1 MKQRGRRLLVWGVV
15 LWVLAGA
22 AYGTLRLTY
31 GQRPAYVH
39 VRWALMVDATS
50 QGQIER
56 AHRLTRGELREGRT
70 WGYYLTDVSRD
81 NIRGLVEN
89 PAVEDTHQ
97 IHRTAFR
104 IWRTAPRSAYL
115 TSRPAWIAAMLE
127 FDPAKGLAV
136 IAALMEARLGEV
148 STGEVCACVRTV
160 RLDGVDVAEGQIIGL
175 LDRQLV
181 TAGEHPST
189 VLLEVLRRGVTD
201 STELVTLFWG
211 QNVEEQ
217 EAIELCDTLAD
228 RFDGIEFELV
238 QGGQPYYHYL
248 ISIE

>member
-15 LWVLAGA
+15 LWALGGA

-39 VRWALMVDATS
+39 VRWAPMADSAS

-56 AHRLTRGELREGRT
+56 AYDLTRGELREGRT

-127 FDPAKGLAV
+127 FLGPGLFAMG
-136 IAALMEARLGEV
+136 ALVLVGGLFNTWRERRGQRVAEAR
-148 STGEVCACVRTV
+148 
-160 RLDGVDVAEGQIIGL
+160 
-175 LDRQLV
+175 
-181 TAGEHPST
+181 
-189 VLLEVLRRGVTD
+189 
-201 STELVTLFWG
+201 
-211 QNVEEQ
+211 
-217 EAIELCDTLAD
+217 
-228 RFDGIEFELV
+228 
-238 QGGQPYYHYL
+238 
-248 ISIE
+248 